1 MAFPQVQQETTL
13 MCISNEV
20 PGGLMSNAVWQGVP
34 LATLLEAAGPQARV
48 VEVLLHAADGY
59 TDTIPF
65 AKALDPTTLLVYAM
79 NGEPLPDR
87 HGYPARLLVP
97 GLYGEKSVK
106 WITRVELVNQDVKGF
121 YERQGWGPNFTI
133 RPRAR
138 IDQPVGDLVIA
149 AGSTSVP
156 IKGVAFGGNRGVA
169 RVDVSLDDGQSWQLA
184 TLDSATSPLAWVFWS
199 YAWSAPGPDTYII
212 VARATDGDG
221 LLQTAT
227 VHGTAP
233 EGATGYHRIMVQ
245 VRYTF
250 DGHKLRI
257 CHAEPERSISRS

>member
-1 MAFPQVQQETTL
+1 MAFPQVRQETTL

-34 LATLLEAAGPQARV
+34 LATLIEAAGPQSGV

-65 AKALDPTTLLVYAM
+65 AKALDRTTLLVYAM
-79 NGEPLPDR
+79 NGEPLPER

-106 WITRVELVNQDVKGF
+106 WITHVELVDRDVQGF

-138 IDQPVGDLVIA
+138 IDQPAGNVVIA
-149 AGSTSVP
+149 AGTASVP

-169 RVDVSLDDGQSWQLA
+169 RVDVSLNDGQSWQPA
-184 TLDSATSPLAWVFWS
+184 TLDDAPSLSAWVFWN
-199 YAWSAPGPDTYII
+199 YAWPSPEPGAYTI
-212 VARATDGDG
+212 VARAVDGDG
-221 LLQTAT
+221 LEQTAA
-227 VHGTAP
+227 VQGTAP
-233 EGATGYHRIMVQ
+233 EGATGYHRITVQ
-245 VRYTF
+245 I
-250 DGHKLRI
+250 K
-257 CHAEPERSISRS
+257 A